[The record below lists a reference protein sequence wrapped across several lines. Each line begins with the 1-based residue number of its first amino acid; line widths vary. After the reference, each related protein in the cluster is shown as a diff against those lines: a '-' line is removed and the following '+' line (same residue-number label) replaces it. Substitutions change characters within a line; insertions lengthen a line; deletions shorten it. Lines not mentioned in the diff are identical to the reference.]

1 MKVVTL
7 KNSLKGKEYTVK
19 ISFCRAKA
27 ISFFEQDGKKTQ
39 MANTQKGWEIVNSL
53 QSMGFSRVDTWE
65 S

>member
-7 KNSLKGKEYTVK
+7 KNTIKGKGYTVK
-19 ISFCRAKA
+19 IHFCPVKR

-53 QSMGFSRVDTWE
+53 QSFGFSRVDTWE
-65 S
+65 D